1 MKNNNIFS
9 TYYLSKNGHI
19 IESGEYGSLIK
30 NDSLNFQKCYQV
42 SLIKTIKNHVKFFT
56 WLKF

>member
-9 TYYLSKNGHI
+9 TYYLSENGHI

-30 NDSLNFQKCYQV
+30 NDKS
-42 SLIKTIKNHVKFFT
+42 KFSKMLSSQFN
-56 WLKF
+56 